1 MSLLLYSHP
10 TLTGGPGG
18 PVGPGGPGGPMSP
31 SSPAGPWTRGQT
43 CHH

>member
-1 MSLLLYSHP
+1 MSQLLYSHL

-31 SSPAGPWTRGQT
+31 SSPAGPWTTGQT